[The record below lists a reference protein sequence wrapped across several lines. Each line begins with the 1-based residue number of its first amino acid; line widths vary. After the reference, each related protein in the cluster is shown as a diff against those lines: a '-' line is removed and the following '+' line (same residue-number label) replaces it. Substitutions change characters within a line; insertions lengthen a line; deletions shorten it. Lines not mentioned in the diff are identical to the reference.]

1 MSISSVVSVLK
12 LTFLLGASASSS
24 ELKKTSEKRDRDSWN
39 LGRTTV
45 TTNYYFGWKKS
56 NIFI

>member
-12 LTFLLGASASSS
+12 LIFLLGASASGS
-24 ELKKTSEKRDRDSWN
+24 ELKKTSEKRDRDGWN
-39 LGRTTV
+39 LGRATV
-45 TTNYYFGWKKS
+45 ATNGYFGWKEG